1 MKRPSKISTS
11 SGIITMGL
19 MLAAGP
25 ALSQTA
31 KDMDIEGTWKL
42 ASAQV
47 SLDGKTRDIFGAHP
61 AGIMIFDAGGRFVQ
75 AIIASDLPKFASKG
89 RETGTAEENK
99 AVVQGSI
106 AYFGTYAVGAGGL
119 VTLRVEGS
127 TFPNM
132 SGADTKR
139 SIKISGDEMTWANA
153 TPAVG
158 SGVAK
163 QIWNRAK

>member
-1 MKRPSKISTS
+1 MQRPLQLITAAGALIGLV
-11 SGIITMGL
+11 SGT
-19 MLAAGP
+19 GP
-25 ALSQTA
+25 ALAQTA
-31 KDMDIEGTWKL
+31 KDVTGTWKL

-47 SLDGKTRDIFGAHP
+47 SREGKTRDIFGAHP

-75 AIIASDLPKFASKG
+75 VIIASDLPKFASKG

-106 AYFGTYAVGAGGL
+106 AYFGTYSVRPGGL
-119 VTLRVEGS
+119 VSLQVESS

-132 SGADTKR
+132 SGSDQTR
-139 SIKISGDEMTWANA
+139 SIKIYGDEMTWANA

-158 SGVAK
+158 SGIAN
-163 QIWNRAK
+163 QIWKRAK